1 MRGRRMRLMM
11 WMMSVMR
18 MRLIMARRRRRRR
31 RRWRRTMII
40 MRVMRMIIRTMRFIM
55 RMMRRIT
62 RVMRVIVRPRVRH
75 EISRIDGAL
84 SINNLTSPRRC
95 RWRCAQDQ
103 LEEELAAGQRA
114 PIFHD
119 ASRTP

>member
-18 MRLIMARRRRRRR
+18 MRLIMARRRRRRWR
-31 RRWRRTMII
+31 RRMII
-40 MRVMRMIIRTMRFIM
+40 MRTMRMIIRTMRFIM

-84 SINNLTSPRRC
+84 SINSLTLPRRC